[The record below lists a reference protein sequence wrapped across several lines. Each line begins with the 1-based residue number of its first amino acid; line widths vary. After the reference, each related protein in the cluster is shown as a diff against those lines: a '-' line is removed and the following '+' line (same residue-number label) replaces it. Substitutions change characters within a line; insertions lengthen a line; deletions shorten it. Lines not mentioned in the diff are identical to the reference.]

1 MSFKEKA
8 AAFSKRFTNAVTETC
23 NKIEEKSDNM
33 IEEAKMRK
41 ELSEKETERK
51 NILESLALK
60 VYGKYQQGEC
70 VGKELA
76 CECKKMDEINSDISA
91 LNASIL
97 QNRGKKICPECK
109 SEISVA
115 DEFCPHCG
123 CEQETEE
130 ESLEENVCPCCGSV
144 VSEDATYCNKCG
156 QRLY

>member
-1 MSFKEKA
+1 MNFKERA
-8 AAFSKRFTNAVTETC
+8 AALSKRFTNAVTETC
-23 NKIEEKSDNM
+23 NKIEEKSDCM
-33 IEEAKMRK
+33 IEEAKMRM

-76 CECKKMDEINSDISA
+76 CDCKKLDEINSDISA

-97 QNRGKKICPECK
+97 QNKGKKICPECK

-115 DEFCPHCG
+115 DEFCPRCG

-130 ESLEENVCPCCGSV
+130 EDSEENVCPCCGSV

-156 QRLY
+156 WKL